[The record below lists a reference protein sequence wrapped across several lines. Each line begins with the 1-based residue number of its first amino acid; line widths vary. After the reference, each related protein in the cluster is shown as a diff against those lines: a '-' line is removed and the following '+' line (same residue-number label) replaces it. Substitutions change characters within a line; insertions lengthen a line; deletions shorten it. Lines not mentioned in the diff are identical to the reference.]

1 MNIVIQ
7 KAQLNGIFLSYE
19 FEQKDVESNNLMK
32 VKSDLPVH
40 DDLRTAFRNLI
51 PHFAFICDQV
61 TDEKLVEKAVADP
74 LLYTGDRESA
84 PVDTFFNYYV
94 HSFSLNTKKGN
105 NKITLFGCRQVVV
118 GDEISFSSPEI
129 DLDSDK
135 YKYVDDLNELVEALK
150 SEVVAYMEGKHAP
163 KSQMQMFNEEE
174 EESYSDEQGAFL
186 KSETVE

>member
-19 FEQKDVESNNLMK
+19 FEQKDTDSNNLMK

-61 TDEKLVEKAVADP
+61 TDEKLVEKAINDP
-74 LLYTGDRESA
+74 LLYTGDKETA
-84 PVDTFFNYYV
+84 PDVAFFKYQVYAV
-94 HSFSLNTKKGN
+94 SLNTKKGN
-105 NKITLFGCRQVVV
+105 NKITMHGCRQV
-118 GDEISFSSPEI
+118 GELFDEISFSSPEI

-135 YKYVDDLNELVEALK
+135 YKHTAKLSEMVELLK

-163 KSQMQMFNEEE
+163 KTQMEMFNEEE
-174 EESYSDEQGAFL
+174 EEADEQGAFL
-186 KSETVE
+186 KVAE

>member
-19 FEQKDVESNNLMK
+19 FEQKDTDSNNLMK

-61 TDEKLVEKAVADP
+61 TDENLFKKACADP
-74 LLYTGDRESA
+74 LLYTGDRETA
-84 PVDTFFNYYV
+84 PDDTFFKYQVYAV
-94 HSFSLNTKKGN
+94 SLNTKKGN
-105 NKITLFGCRQVVV
+105 NKITMHGCRQV
-118 GDEISFSSPEI
+118 GELFEEISFSSPEI

-135 YKYVDDLNELVEALK
+135 YKYAADLAELVEVLK
-150 SEVVAYMEGKHAP
+150 SEVMAYMEGKHAA
-163 KSQMQMFNEEE
+163 KTQMAMFEGEEE
-174 EESYSDEQGAFL
+174 EADEQGAFL
-186 KSETVE
+186 KVAE